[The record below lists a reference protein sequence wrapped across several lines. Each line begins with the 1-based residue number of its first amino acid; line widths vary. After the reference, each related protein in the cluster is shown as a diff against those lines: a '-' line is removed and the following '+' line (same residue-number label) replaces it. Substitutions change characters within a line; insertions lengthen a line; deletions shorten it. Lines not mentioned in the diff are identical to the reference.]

1 MKYHQRRF
9 LRFYDLNRRYSVY
22 KIHQHDVIVTPVVT
36 QFIVDKMKPITYV
49 FPFSSSLSYREYWC
63 YTIVNAHTHVHTNTF
78 SF

>member
-49 FPFSSSLSYREYWC
+49 FLFHHLYH
-63 YTIVNAHTHVHTNTF
+63 IVNTGVIQ
-78 SF
+78 S